1 MFNKFPIKKIIL
13 ILWVAFSVLY
23 VAYNEYSRFKVFA
36 MQSSYNQGIQ
46 DAVAKVM
53 EESKNCKGFPINL
66 GKDSVTLVNVECLKQ
81 AQPAPVAGGNK

>member
-1 MFNKFPIKKIIL
+1 MFNKFPIKKVIL
-13 ILWVAFSVLY
+13 ALWIAFSVLY
-23 VAYNEYSRFKVFA
+23 VAYNEYTRFKVFA

-66 GKDSVTLVNVECLKQ
+66 GKDSVTLLNVECLKQ
-81 AQPAPVAGGNK
+81 QPQAEAPKPNK